1 MAEETTYLKGVLQDH
16 TGNKLLPKTQA
27 SQVETEDGSTVET
40 KLATAEKH
48 LSDHTNPHKVTAT
61 QAGAAP
67 SSHLESKG
75 HIFPA
80 TASLTPSGAL
90 ELSGDLPAEKDGLT
104 VQFISPAAATDGLQM
119 KFAGSDALYPI
130 LTTGEGKEPIQAGA
144 WDAGVPVTLTVSG
157 GNAFFKVGAGV
168 NDTLPPQVTGFKA
181 VDSSSGGVPKITVS
195 WQNPTAFF
203 AGILIVRKEGS
214 APTGVRDGVKVYT
227 GTGTS
232 YVDADVVFDTTY
244 YYRAYPYNDKKQYQ
258 TLTNAVSV
266 APRSSKKLSELPEG
280 ALLKIK
286 EGGVPVNYL
295 VVHQGKPSSIYDVSC
310 DGTWLL
316 RQDIA
321 EDHVWD
327 ADNEDK
333 LESSDIHAYLNGTW
347 LNRYDTNVKSAIK
360 QVKIPYRQNG
370 GSGGTDRN
378 GANGLSC
385 KIFLLS
391 GYEVGFTTS
400 VSQYFPVDGAKLAY
414 FISGNDSAAKQKR
427 IAKLSGSPSGW
438 WLRSPYTNNTVSVWR
453 VLSDG
458 DCSNTRAGISN
469 GARPA
474 FILPADFLVKAAP
487 NSDGSY
493 SPIDE

>member
-16 TGNKLLPKTQA
+16 TGNELLPKTQA
-27 SQVETEDGSTVET
+27 SQVETEDGSTVEA
-40 KLATAEKH
+40 KLA
-48 LSDHTNPHKVTAT
+48 
-61 QAGAAP
+61 AADA
-67 SSHLESKG
+67 HLESKG
-75 HIFPA
+75 HMFQV

-90 ELSGDLPAEKDGLT
+90 ELTGSLPAEKDGLT
-104 VQFISPAAATDGLQM
+104 VQFVSPAAATDGLQA
-119 KFAGSDALYPI
+119 KFAGSDTLYPI

-144 WDAGVPVTLTVSG
+144 WDQGVPVTLTVSG
-157 GNAFFKVGAGV
+157 GNCFFKAGAGV

-232 YVDADVVFDTTY
+232 YVDADVVFDTAY

-258 TLTNAVSV
+258 TLTNVVSV
-266 APRSSKKLSELPEG
+266 APQPSKKLSELPVES
-280 ALLKIK
+280 LLKIK
-286 EGGVPVNYL
+286 EDGVPVNYL
-295 VVHQGKPSSIYDVSC
+295 VAHQGKPSSIYDASC

-321 EDHVWD
+321 EERKWD
-327 ADNEDK
+327 ADRNNT
-333 LESSDIHAYLNGTW
+333 LESSDIRAYLNGTW
-347 LNRYDTNVKSAIK
+347 INRYDANIKNAIK

-370 GSGGTDRN
+370 GSGGTDRT
-378 GANGLSC
+378 GANGLPC

-391 GYEVGFTTS
+391 GYEVGWTTS
-400 VSQYFPVDGAKLAY
+400 ADPHFPVDGAKLSY
-414 FISGNDSAAKQKR
+414 FTSGTSSAANNKR
-427 IAKLSGSPSGW
+427 IAKLNGNNTDW
-438 WLRSPYTNNTVSVWR
+438 WLRSPSTDGTKSVWY
-453 VLSDG
+453 VLSNGDFNNGYAINSDG
-458 DCSNTRAGISN
+458 V
-469 GARPA
+469 RPA
-474 FILPADFLVKAAP
+474 LILPRDFLVKAAP

-493 SPIDE
+493 SPIDD